1 MQLHQPI
8 YILDAIGP
16 FFRASPPGRLNWSKI
31 PFAHLEAEGRVRREL
46 FPRIR
51 EDFRIVCEN
60 AVACGFNALSI
71 DDLAHLHD
79 HPTYPEDLRS
89 RIRAYREEFAAL
101 YAIAAEHRLAV
112 YVTTDIMFY
121 HASIEAS
128 CGDDPKRL
136 QARFAEA
143 LDDVFATFPEVQGLI
158 TRIGESDGLDVE
170 GDFLSRLTIRNPR
183 QARRWVEAL
192 LPVFARNRRRWIFR
206 TWSVGAYRVGDLIWN
221 RDTLRDIFDGIVSPW
236 LTLSMKHGESDFFRH
251 LPVSVQFHRGGL
263 TRIVEMQ
270 ARREYEG
277 AGEYPSFIG
286 PEVERIREELR
297 HVPTMAGAMVWCQ
310 TGGWIRF
317 RRLTFLDPE
326 GIWNAIN
333 TWVTIRV
340 LKDGYSAAEAVEGWR
355 RRYAPQADGA
365 ALWELLRL
373 SSEVV
378 THLLYIEEFARRKVY
393 FRRLRIPPL
402 LSVYWDHVLVN
413 HGMRQIMRCF
423 VTDGEAA
430 VQSGERG
437 LAQIDAMLA
446 LAERT
451 GLRPE
456 DIRFMRDSF
465 EILALARVYYFRE
478 FSPEIVARLEQAR
491 EAYRARHA
499 TRYSVHLDFKPVP
512 IRTARLRW
520 YLRILFREQRGYRL
534 VDRIFTIRI
543 LGWLYPLLQ
552 RMGVSFL
559 PAFSRKQ
566 AMGIDSVFK

>member
-1 MQLHQPI
+1 MQRHQPI

-31 PFAHLEAEGRVRREL
+31 PFAHLEAEGRVRRDL

-51 EDFRIVCEN
+51 EEFRIVCEN

-79 HPTYPEDLRS
+79 HPTYPDDLRA

-101 YAIAAEHRLAV
+101 FAIAAEHRLAV

-121 HASIEAS
+121 HASIEAT

-143 LDDVFATFPEVQGLI
+143 LDDVFATFPEVQGII

-170 GDFLSRLTIRNPR
+170 GDFLSRLTIRHPR

-192 LPVFARNRRRWIFR
+192 LPVFARNRRRWMFR

-221 RDTLRDIFDGIVSPW
+221 RDTLRDIFDGISSPW

-251 LPVSVQFHRGGL
+251 LPVSVQFHRGAL
-263 TRIVEMQ
+263 PRIVEFQ

-326 GIWNAIN
+326 GVWNAIN
-333 TWVTIRV
+333 TWVAVRV

-355 RRYAPQADGA
+355 RRYAPQMDGE
-365 ALWELLRL
+365 ALWRLLGL

-378 THLLYIEEFARRKVY
+378 ARLLYIEEFARRKVY

-423 VTDGEAA
+423 VTEGEAA
-430 VQSGERG
+430 VRTGEQALEQIGEMHR
-437 LAQIDAMLA
+437 LAARL
-446 LAERT
+446 

-456 DIRFMRDSF
+456 DLVFMRDSF
-465 EILALARVYYFRE
+465 AILALAREYYFRE

-491 EAYRARHA
+491 EAYRAKHA
-499 TRYSVHLDFKPVP
+499 VRYSIHLDFKPVP

-520 YLRILFREQRGYRL
+520 YLGILFREQRGYRL

-552 RMGVSFL
+552 RLGVSFL